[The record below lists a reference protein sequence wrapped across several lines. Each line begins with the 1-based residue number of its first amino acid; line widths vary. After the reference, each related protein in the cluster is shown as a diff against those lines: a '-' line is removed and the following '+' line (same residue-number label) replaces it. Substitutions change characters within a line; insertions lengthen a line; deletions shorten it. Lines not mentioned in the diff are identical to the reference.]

1 MILNLEYSKLIND
14 HSNWFDLNL
23 KFSRDNFI
31 IHTDSKMIIGGISH
45 KSQTITF
52 SNINKFTGSEEGY
65 TSLLELKIIYK
76 NIIPN
81 LGDITNLWELYEFF
95 YYHENYLTSVD
106 ICKLL
111 QIGQKHGVFLS
122 DINHIINRI
131 QTFLDQFHKLF
142 NSY

>member
-1 MILNLEYSKLIND
+1 
-14 HSNWFDLNL
+14 
-23 KFSRDNFI
+23 
-31 IHTDSKMIIGGISH
+31 MIIGGISH

-111 QIGQKHGVFLS
+111 QIGQKNGVFLS

-142 NSY
+142 NSD